1 MSQQSKN
8 QEVKPKIILV
18 LAPHRTASTWL
29 FNTLLQALRQTSGE
43 PAHEYWKLTVF
54 VALAKA
60 EAASGNG
67 QEPSVILLK
76 AHHEPSLETIRFMR
90 DHFDLRIVSTLRS
103 GRGIANSWMRV
114 LGSPN
119 FEADRPL
126 RRVFT
131 VQHRLADLLR
141 LGFQPLLISD
151 AEVAKNQPATY
162 RKILKFVGIPSDA
175 ALLQDLARSNS
186 REKNWVKVSELEQSF
201 ETKTFESFDQET
213 HWHAK
218 HVSFQSNDDSEQLP
232 SSVQDDIDLIDRLNT
247 EIKRLEFWSTLSRR
261 RVSIAPIE
269 TLEGETRLQALGRL
283 AEIDSRLP

>member
-29 FNTLLQALRQTSGE
+29 FNALLQALRQTSGE
-43 PAHEYWKLTVF
+43 PAHEYWKQSFFAGL
-54 VALAKA
+54 VAA
-60 EAASGNG
+60 ESSSPTG

-90 DHFDLRIVSTLRS
+90 DNFDLRIVSTLRS
-103 GRGIANSWMRV
+103 GKGIANSWMRV
-114 LGSPN
+114 LGAVA
-119 FEADRPL
+119 FGDDRPL
-126 RRVFT
+126 RRVLT

-141 LGFQPLLISD
+141 LGFQPLLIAD
-151 AEVAKNQPATY
+151 AEVAKNHASTY
-162 RKILKFVGIPSDA
+162 RKILQFVGLPSDA
-175 ALLQDLARSNS
+175 ALVQDLVRSNS

-218 HVSFQSNDDSEQLP
+218 HVSFQSDDDSEQLP
-232 SSVQDDIDLIDRLNT
+232 DSVRGDIDLIDQLNA
-247 EIKRLEFWSTLSRR
+247 EIKRLEFWSKWSRR
-261 RVSIAPIE
+261 RASIARIE